1 MKKLIAIIL
10 IVVLAL
16 PVLAMSDGSTDILGK
31 WSFYWDTRPM
41 NDQYNNGK
49 PLMSF
54 LIHSIDLY
62 FFEDNVAYMTSAD
75 MDTKGKFEQERVALD
90 GVWIETGEGTFTA
103 NFKGT
108 KYKMELDAEG
118 RLLFY
123 MTESVPYPFTKT
135 PDYDFFAENP

>member
-16 PVLAMSDGSTDILGK
+16 PALAMSDGSTDILGK

-49 PLMSF
+49 PMMSF
-54 LIHSIDLY
+54 LVLSMDLY
-62 FFEDNVAYMTSAD
+62 FLEDNVAYMSMAS
-75 MDTKGKFEQERVALD
+75 MDTRGKFTQERNAMD
-90 GVWIETGEGTFTA
+90 GVWIETGEGTYTA
-103 NFKGT
+103 SFMGT
-108 KYKMELDAEG
+108 KYKMEMDADG

-123 MTESVPYPFTKT
+123 MTESLPYPFIHVQS
-135 PDYDFFAENP
+135 YDFFAENP